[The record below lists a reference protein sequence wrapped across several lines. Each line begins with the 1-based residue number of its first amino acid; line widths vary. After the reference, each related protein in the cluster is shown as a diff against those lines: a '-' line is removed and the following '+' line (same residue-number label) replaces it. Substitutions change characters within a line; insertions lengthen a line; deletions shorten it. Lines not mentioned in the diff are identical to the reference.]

1 MSEMSL
7 RGAILPY
14 LSEPEPE
21 RGLASEVAPGIRRI
35 VAPNA
40 GLMTYHG
47 TNTYLI
53 EAAEGM
59 VVLDP
64 GPDDAAH
71 VEAILAATGGQV
83 VAILLSHSHPDHLG
97 AVAALKARTGATTFA
112 FHRSAEPA
120 FQPDVPLK
128 DGCPAVG
135 MVCLH
140 TPGHASD
147 HLCFARPDGVL
158 FSADHVMTWSSS
170 VVSPPGGDMA
180 AYFAS
185 LRRLLARQDRLLL
198 PGHGPP
204 LSDPAPYIQE
214 LLDYRIK
221 REEAIAEALR
231 EAPVA
236 PRDLVDRLYSQTH
249 PWLRQAAERNVTAHL
264 LKLQAEGR
272 AEPQGKGWISR
283 DGASA
288 DQAR

>member
-1 MSEMSL
+1 M
-7 RGAILPY
+7 RAVVAGAILPY

-21 RGLASEVAPGIRRI
+21 RGLASEIAPGIRRI
-35 VAPNA
+35 VASNA

-53 EAAEGM
+53 EAEEGV

-71 VEAILAATGGQV
+71 VEAIIEATGGCV
-83 VAILLSHSHPDHLG
+83 GAILLSHSHPDHLG
-97 AVAALKARTGATTFA
+97 AVAALKARTGAATFA
-112 FHRSAEPA
+112 FHRSADPD
-120 FQPDVPLK
+120 FRPDVPLQ
-128 DGCPAVG
+128 DGDAVAG

-147 HLCFARPDGVL
+147 HLCFARPGGVL

-180 AYFAS
+180 AYFRS
-185 LRRLLARQDRLLL
+185 LRRLLARRDRLLL

-231 EAPVA
+231 DGPVT

-264 LKLQAEGR
+264 LKLRAEGR
-272 AEPQGKGWISR
+272 AEPCGEGWISR
-283 DGASA
+283 EGVRAE
-288 DQAR
+288 